1 MRFQFQDSAELIDG
15 GLRETASGFLVG
27 TARVAR
33 AGNIQIYGGDEVG
46 RPDLRAV
53 RVYRPAEEVFSRDTM
68 RSVAHQPITLDHP
81 SEAVDSGN
89 WRAHARGHMGDEVA
103 RDGDFIRVP
112 LVLMD
117 SGAIGEYQRGKRE
130 LSLGY
135 TCDLKWE
142 PGKTADGKEYD
153 AVQSNIRVNHLAIV
167 GAARGGPE
175 LKLGDR
181 EDSEM
186 TVENKRT
193 VTIDGI
199 GYTLTDQGAQLV
211 ENLQRKVTDAQAATT
226 AAETKATEAATKL
239 ADALKQVATLEAEK
253 ATLAAQLS
261 DATKPDA
268 LAKAAKDAAEL
279 RDTAK
284 KLAPSLN
291 LDGKSVA
298 EVHKA
303 VVDHKLGDAAAKF
316 TADQYAASFA
326 TFAKG
331 VTAGDGGLGVALGGA
346 MPTGDAVGQRQKAIA
361 DRNQRLQNAWKQPQG
376 AA

>member
-1 MRFQFQDSAELIDG
+1 
-15 GLRETASGFLVG
+15 
-27 TARVAR
+27 
-33 AGNIQIYGGDEVG
+33 
-46 RPDLRAV
+46 
-53 RVYRPAEEVFSRDTM
+53 
-68 RSVAHQPITLDHP
+68 
-81 SEAVDSGN
+81 
-89 WRAHARGHMGDEVA
+89 
-103 RDGDFIRVP
+103 
-112 LVLMD
+112 
-117 SGAIGEYQRGKRE
+117 
-130 LSLGY
+130 
-135 TCDLKWE
+135 
-142 PGKTADGKEYD
+142 
-153 AVQSNIRVNHLAIV
+153 
-167 GAARGGPE
+167 
-175 LKLGDR
+175 
-181 EDSEM
+181 M

-199 GYTLTDQGAQLV
+199 SYALTDQGAQLV

-253 ATLAAQLS
+253 ATLAAQLA

-346 MPTGDAVGQRQKAIA
+346 VSTGDAAAQRQKAIA
-361 DRNQRLQNAWKQPQG
+361 GRNQRLQDAWKQPQG